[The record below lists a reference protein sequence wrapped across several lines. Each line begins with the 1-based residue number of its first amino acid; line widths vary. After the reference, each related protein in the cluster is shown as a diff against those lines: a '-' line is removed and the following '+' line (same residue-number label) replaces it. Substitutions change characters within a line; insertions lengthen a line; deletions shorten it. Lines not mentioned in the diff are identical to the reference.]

1 MKHKKKCIA
10 LLVVIILVCGM
21 NLHAQSSTAAIQ
33 TLSGSRIQKANG
45 DVSSYL
51 NRLASMSASVE
62 QITQGKFTILLN
74 PVSGGQYELQVYRMV
89 AVGNKRVMSI
99 FVSVFRAGIEYSYS
113 YDSRSG
119 EIRQHHYIC
128 PPDSLTCWSNPGDY
142 ASMKEFS
149 WKEAFP
155 AKSCAQSVFTSEEYG
170 REYVQASCFPNRD
183 AALNFAQEFIK
194 YVSGTRGM

>member
-21 NLHAQSSTAAIQ
+21 NLQAQSSTAAIRE
-33 TLSGSRIQKANG
+33 LSGSRIEKANG

-62 QITQGKFTILLN
+62 QLTQGKFTILLN
-74 PVSGGQYELQVYRMV
+74 PVGNGQYELQVYRMV
-89 AVGNKRVMSI
+89 AIGNKRVMSI
-99 FVSVFRAGIEYSYS
+99 FTSVFKAGIEYSYS
-113 YDSRSG
+113 FDSRSG

-155 AKSCAQSVFTSEEYG
+155 AKTCTQSVFTSEEYG

-183 AALNFAQEFIK
+183 SALNFAQEFIK
-194 YVSGTRGM
+194 YVGGTRGM